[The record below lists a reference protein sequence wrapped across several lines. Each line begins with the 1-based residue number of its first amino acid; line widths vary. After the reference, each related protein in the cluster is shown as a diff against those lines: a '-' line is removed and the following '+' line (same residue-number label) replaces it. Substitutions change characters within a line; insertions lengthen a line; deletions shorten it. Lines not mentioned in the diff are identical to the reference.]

1 MKTILNLLSGI
12 LGVVIIFIILCD
24 VSGLI
29 NSKLEPETIYGG
41 LTFSI
46 FLIWVSLKKNKTT
59 TTETFF
65 EKENIEIP
73 IWWKRFIGFS
83 IDFFIVVIICALV
96 GAIITQSLI
105 LKIVEFSGP
114 FILIFYPINFFYN
127 FFNNLLGEFYGSIFL
142 VFYPLF
148 VFYYSLQ
155 EYFFKTS
162 IGKSIFK
169 LKVVST
175 IEDSQPSFFQILI
188 RTLSKF
194 FLGHINCWFFTVK
207 KPIGLHDILSKTGV
221 VYR

>member
-59 TTETFF
+59 TETFF

-73 IWWKRFIGFS
+73 IWWKRFLGFS
-83 IDFFIVVIICALV
+83 IDFFIILILY
-96 GAIITQSLI
+96 SLI
-105 LKIVEFSGP
+105 ATVIANSNYSL
-114 FILIFYPINFFYN
+114 NM
-127 FFNNLLGEFYGSIFL
+127 GEFYGPFFLIFS
-142 VFYPLF
+142 PLF

-169 LKVVST
+169 LKIVSAN
-175 IEDSQPSFFQILI
+175 EDSQLSFFQILI
-188 RTLSKF
+188 RNLSK
-194 FLGHINCWFFTVK
+194 LYLNHITFWFFTVK

-221 VYR
+221 VYREKY

>member
-1 MKTILNLLSGI
+1 MKTILNLLSAI
-12 LGVVIIFIILCD
+12 LGVVIIFSILCD

-29 NSKLEPETIYGG
+29 NFKFEPEGIYGG

-73 IWWKRFIGFS
+73 IWWKRFLGFC
-83 IDFFIVVIICALV
+83 IDTFIILIIYSLV
-96 GAIITQSLI
+96 GATISNIYEVRIDL
-105 LKIVEFSGP
+105 LYGP
-114 FILIFYPINFFYN
+114 MLASFPF
-127 FFNNLLGEFYGSIFL
+127 
-142 VFYPLF
+142 F
-148 VFYYSLQ
+148 VFYFTLQ

-169 LKVVST
+169 LKVVSAN
-175 IEDSQPSFFQILI
+175 EYSQLSFFQILL
-188 RTLSKF
+188 RTLSKLY
-194 FLGHINCWFFTVK
+194 LGHINFWFFTVK

-221 VYR
+221 VYREKY

>member
-73 IWWKRFIGFS
+73 IWWKRFLGFS
-83 IDFFIVVIICALV
+83 IDFFIIVIIYALIG
-96 GAIITQSLI
+96 GAISNIFKVRIDLLYGPI
-105 LKIVEFSGP
+105 LLFS
-114 FILIFYPINFFYN
+114 
-127 FFNNLLGEFYGSIFL
+127 
-142 VFYPLF
+142 PLF
-148 VFYYSLQ
+148 VLYYSIQ

-175 IEDSQPSFFQILI
+175 DENRQPSFFQIII

-194 FLGHINCWFFTVK
+194 FLGHINFWFFTVK

-221 VYR
+221 VYREKY